1 MNASSIS
8 ARLPGRGSSTL
19 QTALAE
25 LHAVLVDADMTHAI
39 PLLSE
44 ATVRAAIPQALAQHR
59 ARSSRAHGR
68 QSETDVIRLATVRP
82 ALTALVEH
90 GTWPTDARFTFSF
103 TAFDSTGVGHNG
115 LSVGLDLRGSDD
127 QPSHRF
133 TLPLLEVRYGAW

>member
-1 MNASSIS
+1 MNASATS
-8 ARLPGRGSSTL
+8 ARTPPNL
-19 QTALAE
+19 QSALAD
-25 LHAVLVDADMTHAI
+25 LHAVLADADMAYAI

-59 ARSSRAHGR
+59 ARSARAHGR
-68 QSETDVIRLATVRP
+68 QSETDVIRLAAVRP
-82 ALTALVEH
+82 SLSALVEH
-90 GTWPTDARFTFSF
+90 GTWPADARFTFSF